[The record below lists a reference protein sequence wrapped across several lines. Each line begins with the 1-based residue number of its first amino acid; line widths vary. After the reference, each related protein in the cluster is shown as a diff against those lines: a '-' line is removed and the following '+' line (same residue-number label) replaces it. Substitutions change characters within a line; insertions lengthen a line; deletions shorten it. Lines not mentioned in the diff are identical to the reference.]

1 MYDQTLFRSTD
12 VLDFP
17 AFLKMLYPIFQGVMR
32 LLLDMYLIC
41 MRPEQFHI
49 CHSINV
55 LLQCIFSTKL
65 LIIRYTHSSLISSS
79 SQSSQKTKIYCLCKV
94 ALRAETCRYFQRLLT
109 TLKNPKVMKFLN
121 LCLGTTIFKGYLNS
135 LTKAPGATK
144 NIQCLP
150 REHLQLWPHLKDTAD
165 QAYGLTPER
174 LWSFPL
180 LLANKRLLSSQK
192 NAHNA
197 FWCA

>member
-1 MYDQTLFRSTD
+1 
-12 VLDFP
+12 
-17 AFLKMLYPIFQGVMR
+17 MR
-32 LLLDMYLIC
+32 LLLGMYLIC

-55 LLQCIFSTKL
+55 LLQCSFSTKL

-79 SQSSQKTKIYCLCKV
+79 GQSSQKTKIYCLCKA
-94 ALRAETCRYFQRLLT
+94 ALRAGTCRYFQRLLT

-121 LCLGTTIFKGYLNS
+121 LCLGSTIFKCYLNS

-150 REHLQLWPHLKDTAD
+150 REHLQLWPATWKTQLIKLMGSHQKSFDPFHYCWLTKGYFLLRRMLIMPSDVLKGTVRNLMEI
-165 QAYGLTPER
+165 YFLGCHWL
-174 LWSFPL
+174 
-180 LLANKRLLSSQK
+180 KK
-192 NAHNA
+192 K
-197 FWCA
+197 